1 MKYYPKIIFRLL
13 VLIDVLVLLFTFF
26 YAFLTYMISG
36 LGLAHPS
43 NYDEMVLNSILQY
56 CVPMFGFL
64 SLSLII
70 LFLQQYKNYRFGYF
84 SVAIIISE
92 VWILKIN
99 YPLFDLFKYLL
110 SEFLNYS
117 TAETLW
123 PVAFWLIVGV
133 IMLAV
138 TVIPFYV
145 LVKLIKE
152 DFFKKPKIVK

>member
-1 MKYYPKIIFRLL
+1 MQYYPKTIFRHLIL
-13 VLIDVLVLLFTFF
+13 VDVSALLFTFF
-26 YAFLTYMISG
+26 YAFLTYVISG
-36 LGLAHPS
+36 LGLAHPP

-56 CVPMFGFL
+56 CAPMLGFL

-70 LFLQQYKNYRFGYF
+70 LFLQQHKNYRFGYF
-84 SVAIIISE
+84 SVALIISE
-92 VWILKIN
+92 IWILKIN

-123 PVAFWLIVGV
+123 PVAFWLIISV

-138 TVIPFYV
+138 IAIPFYV
-145 LVKLIKE
+145 LVRLVGE
-152 DFFKKPKIVK
+152 DLSKKH